1 MSYPFESLLEV
12 DENMTEVWLMLQ
24 VFPTVLRL
32 SIICGTASCS
42 ECYSICFSAL
52 ISSCGLSLL
61 RMSFN
66 VTLVGRLMR
75 LIFFGSSATAEGL
88 LENFYDQWK
97 CPWCELYFIAEHQY
111 STPMEQSLLVGSS
124 SVGTLS
130 VPGDLCS
137 LRDCNNFSLKIGRG
151 SSDAV

>member
-12 DENMTEVWLMLQ
+12 DENMTEVWLMLH

-75 LIFFGSSATAEGL
+75 LIFSVVLLLLKVSLRIFMTNGSAHGVSYTLLQNINTAH
-88 LENFYDQWK
+88 QWSNRS
-97 CPWCELYFIAEHQY
+97 WSVQA
-111 STPMEQSLLVGSS
+111 LLVHYQFQ
-124 SVGTLS
+124 VTFAL
-130 VPGDLCS
+130 
-137 LRDCNNFSLKIGRG
+137 
-151 SSDAV
+151 